1 MKGGEREMSTKVS
14 EVGQLLGTRAL
25 EGSKK
30 EQTQIKSTSVQ
41 FSTLLEQSSG
51 QATENY
57 GKQLSTGNV
66 QDYAQYQRK
75 ETSIKEVKHVTLDE
89 KVSKTEQ
96 KMSEYENA
104 VKEVLEEELGVTEKE
119 IERAMESL
127 GFQYADL
134 TNQTNLAQL
143 VSEITGENVT
153 DLLCNESFVNIMQNV
168 SVLTDELLQELGMSL
183 EEFTDICK
191 QILYQVD
198 NNTQEVETSEIQETE
213 NIVAAP
219 VEVEG
224 ESPVETQIK
233 ENVPAVEK
241 TDETLQTEE
250 VIVSET
256 TTNNNKVQEV
266 VVEDE
271 QTTVEETKTES
282 TVEQTSVLSE
292 KEENAKQS
300 SSNQQQGQSELTQGN
315 FAFTMQS
322 QHTESA
328 EIPQNTFAQN
338 FQQTVD
344 VQNVMEQIVQS
355 AKLTVTAEHSTMEM
369 QLNPENLG
377 KIFMEISS
385 KEGIISAKLVAQNEV
400 VREAL
405 EAQMVE
411 LKQNLNQAGIKVDA
425 VEVTVSS
432 HEFERNL
439 EQNGKQE
446 EQFAEQREQ
455 QEQSKERS
463 RRNLNLNALDELSGV
478 MSEEE
483 SLVAQMMQD
492 NGNTMDL
499 KA

>member
-1 MKGGEREMSTKVS
+1 MSTKVS
-14 EVGQLLGTRAL
+14 EVSQLLGTRAL

-30 EQTQIKSTSVQ
+30 EQTQINNTSVQ
-41 FSTLLEQSSG
+41 FSALLEQSAG
-51 QATENY
+51 QSTKNF
-57 GKQLSTGNV
+57 GKQLSTKDV

-75 ETSIKEVKHVTLDE
+75 ETSIKEVKQVTLDE

-153 DLLCNESFVNIMQNV
+153 DLLCNDSFVNIMQNV
-168 SVLTDELLQELGMSL
+168 SALTDELLQELGMSL
-183 EEFTDICK
+183 EEFMDICE
-191 QILYQVD
+191 QILYQTG
-198 NNTQEVETSEIQETE
+198 NEETDPGEIQEMENTVAVSTE
-213 NIVAAP
+213 TAQTEA
-219 VEVEG
+219 
-224 ESPVETQIK
+224 QIK
-233 ENVPAVEK
+233 DSASVAEKSDEVVLTEGATSSEATANDNVEQKVAVEK
-241 TDETLQTEE
+241 EQTPGKTVMEE
-250 VIVSET
+250 KT
-256 TTNNNKVQEV
+256 
-266 VVEDE
+266 VEDTIE
-271 QTTVEETKTES
+271 QIAA
-282 TVEQTSVLSE
+282 LSE
-292 KEENAKQS
+292 KEEDYKQP
-300 SSNQQQGQSELTQGN
+300 SSNQQQNQPDFTQGASAFTVQSQQSEN
-315 FAFTMQS
+315 V
-322 QHTESA
+322 EV
-328 EIPQNTFAQN
+328 PQNTFAQN

-355 AKLTVTAEHSTMEM
+355 ARLTVSTEHTTMEM

-411 LKQNLNQAGIKVDA
+411 LKQNLNQAGVKVDA

-455 QEQSKERS
+455 QEQSRERS
-463 RRNLNLNALDELSGV
+463 RRNLNLNTLDELSGV

>member
-1 MKGGEREMSTKVS
+1 MSTKVS

-75 ETSIKEVKHVTLDE
+75 ETSIKEAKQVTLNE
-89 KVSKTEQ
+89 KVTKTEQ
-96 KMSEYENA
+96 KLTEYESA
-104 VKEVLEEELGVTEKE
+104 VKEVLEDELGVTEKE
-119 IERAMESL
+119 IERAMENL

-315 FAFTMQS
+315 FSFTMQS